1 MSKKNDRDNHRPPVC
16 RVVRRPWFISL
27 GLGCWLWPDLT
38 THAQDALFSAL
49 SLDSVV
55 AAQNQ
60 NNTNPPVAHPPDQPY
75 LGPLHLSLGAYSS
88 FSFDNDIN
96 LSQYNPQSDAII
108 GSGLNL
114 GVSWPAT
121 SLSTLQFN
129 SQVGY
134 NFYLRHPADDYL
146 QISPGSALTW
156 TFLLDDWSLT
166 FFDQLGYSRNV
177 ISVAAVSNV
186 SGIPILNNTLGLR
199 AQWQSGQWQLQTG
212 YSYNNYLSTAAE
224 FNYLD
229 NASQYFFARGA
240 WLFAGDAQ
248 LGLEASTSITD
259 YSHQTQS
266 DSTSYSAGPYLEW
279 NVIHSLHVSLHGGPT
294 IYVFAANASGQ
305 ASSSLNS
312 YYVNLDLTHQLTAF
326 ISEELS
332 VDRSVSLGYGV
343 GTAFTELLN
352 TSYTVRWAAKPWLN
366 FTLGLNY
373 QVGQQPGTIGLFNTT
388 ENFDR
393 FGISS
398 GVSYQITHKL
408 SSSLNYSHWT
418 RGSNIPGNSY
428 GDDNV
433 SLQFQYAF

>member
-1 MSKKNDRDNHRPPVC
+1 M
-16 RVVRRPWFISL
+16 
-27 GLGCWLWPDLT
+27 
-38 THAQDALFSAL
+38 
-49 SLDSVV
+49 
-55 AAQNQ
+55 
-60 NNTNPPVAHPPDQPY
+60 
-75 LGPLHLSLGAYSS
+75 
-88 FSFDNDIN
+88 
-96 LSQYNPQSDAII
+96 
-108 GSGLNL
+108 NL

-121 SLSTLQFN
+121 SLSTLQFS

-156 TFLLDDWSLT
+156 MFLLDDWSLT

-212 YSYNNYLSTAAE
+212 YSYNDYLSTAAE

-266 DSTSYSAGPYLEW
+266 DSTSYSVGPYLEW

-305 ASSSLNS
+305 ASSSLSS

-332 VDRSVSLGYGV
+332 VDKSVSLGYGM
-343 GTAFTELLN
+343 GTAYTELLN
-352 TSYTVRWAAKPWLN
+352 TSYMVHWSAKPWLE
-366 FTLGLNY
+366 FLAGSQLS
-373 QVGQQPGTIGLFNTT
+373 GWSAARD
-388 ENFDR
+388 DR
-393 FGISS
+393 L
-398 GVSYQITHKL
+398 VRNDRKL
-408 SSSLNYSHWT
+408 
-418 RGSNIPGNSY
+418 
-428 GDDNV
+428 
-433 SLQFQYAF
+433 